1 MKVNY
6 FTSLNFSFLTWE
18 NKPKIHTY
26 FLTPM
31 LTFSHTIMWP
41 YARKF
46 LEDVPELGRGL
57 DWWPYRSHPAQRFYD
72 TDQQDTSCVESNS
85 KTTDFLEPPAG
96 RGSPLRANKGTSS
109 FGSNPAS
116 DSGQRQLEYHKE
128 HQRTES
134 GPGTRRR
141 MEGKSWSAVKQ
152 INNL

>member
-1 MKVNY
+1 MPGNFWK
-6 FTSLNFSFLTWE
+6 TCLNWVGGWTDDLT
-18 NKPKIHTY
+18 
-26 FLTPM
+26 
-31 LTFSHTIMWP
+31 
-41 YARKF
+41 
-46 LEDVPELGRGL
+46 GL
-57 DWWPYRSHPAQRFYD
+57 IQLKDSMTQ
-72 TDQQDTSCVESNS
+72 TQQDTSCVESNS

-141 MEGKSWSAVKQ
+141 MEGKS
-152 INNL
+152 